1 MRTDLRS
8 TSLLAGVLA
17 AGISG
22 LLSGS
27 CGAQQAAAQSAAA
40 SAEARAGLLPGGL
53 PAGATANA
61 SAAGASTSAPGGAK
75 AVDAGLPTVKELLKR
90 NDEVMGGAEVLNKS
104 TTRRMKGLY
113 QTEDGSSFFSIE
125 IFQKTPNKSLY
136 KITLP
141 NGMVVRDVCDG
152 QTAWIEDARGGYHQ
166 YEGAALASRLHA
178 ASFADRGKVFLLAAT
193 GKVIGEAKIGQH
205 NTYVVEFTPEKSL
218 VSRLYFDVDS
228 GYVVHTEDVLTTK
241 DGPYTL
247 KLDLDDYRE
256 VAGLKVPYRMKR
268 QEKGVVLNIRL
279 VQVSVNAP
287 IDDDI
292 FLKPESAPK

>member
-1 MRTDLRS
+1 MRTDVRS
-8 TSLLAGVLA
+8 ARLLTMCVLGVGLAG
-17 AGISG
+17 G
-22 LLSGS
+22 GS
-27 CGAQQAAAQSAAA
+27 CTAQQVQSAA
-40 SAEARAGLLPGGL
+40 SIAEVRAVAL
-53 PAGATANA
+53 PAGATA
-61 SAAGASTSAPGGAK
+61 SGGGPAEAK
-75 AVDAGLPTVKELLKR
+75 AVEAGLPTVKELLKR
-90 NDEVMGGAEVLNKS
+90 NDEVMGGAELLNKT

-141 NGMVVRDVCDG
+141 NGVVVRDVCDG

-193 GKVIGEAKIGQH
+193 GKVIGKAKIGQH

-218 VSRLYFDVDS
+218 VSRLYFDADS
-228 GYVVHTEDVLTTK
+228 GYVVHTEDVLASK

-247 KLDLDDYRE
+247 KLDLDDYRD
-256 VAGLKVPYRMKR
+256 VAGVKVPYRMKR
-268 QEKGVVLNIRL
+268 EEKGVVLNIRL
-279 VQVSVNAP
+279 VQVNVNSP

-292 FLKPESAPK
+292 FLRPESAPK